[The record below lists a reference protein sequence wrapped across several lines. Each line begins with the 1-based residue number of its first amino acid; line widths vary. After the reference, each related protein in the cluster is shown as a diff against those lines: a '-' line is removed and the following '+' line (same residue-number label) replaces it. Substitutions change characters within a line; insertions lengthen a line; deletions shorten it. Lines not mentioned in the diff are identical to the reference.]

1 MTVAAPIQRPRKG
14 YRAFPNIEARNFNQ
28 EMIEIPLMCLLLDL
42 PVGARIL
49 EVGCGRGIALP
60 PLTRTLV
67 PRSLAAVDINAELV
81 DAAIRHAAQRGVQA
95 DIRPADVRR
104 LPFPGG
110 SFDLVIDFGTCYHI
124 DRAAHALAEIERVLV
139 PGGFLVHETVA
150 AQLLSHPIRSFG
162 KRLPWKAIPTLLP
175 DRHAGLWATRRK
187 WV

>member
-1 MTVAAPIQRPRKG
+1 MTVAAPIGEVRRG
-14 YRAFPNIEARNFNQ
+14 YRTFPNIEARNFNQ

-42 PVGARIL
+42 PVGGRVL

-60 PLTRTLV
+60 PLTRKLA
-67 PRSLAAVDINAELV
+67 PRSLTAIDIDADLV
-81 DAAIRHAAQRGVQA
+81 DEAIKHADDRGVLA
-95 DIRPADVRR
+95 RIHRADVRQ

-124 DRAAHALAEIERVLV
+124 DQPGRALAEIERVLV
-139 PGGFLVHETVA
+139 PGGFLVYETVA

-162 KRLPWKAIPTLLP
+162 RRLPWRAIPTLLP